1 MGGFSLHQGK
11 IRIDANGT
19 VDIQL
24 VGVAVCTFVHHCQCA
39 LTSLISRITD
49 KSPVVD
55 LHGALK

>member
-11 IRIDANGT
+11 IGVDANGT

-24 VGVAVCTFVHHCQCA
+24 VGVAVCIFVHRCHCA
-39 LTSLISRITD
+39 LILLIKQLTD
-49 KSPVVD
+49 YSPVVD